1 MKHRPGA
8 SRRQFLAGTA
18 GVSVSLLAGCS
29 SINGV
34 LPDRVVYARTRRRSV
49 PEVETAVE
57 TTDTHLRTTA
67 EEITSYATDGLE
79 AWNRL
84 DEPSDRQ
91 SASRHRMYRT
101 DLERAAEFAD
111 DLPTEPPVVD
121 TVEAAGYHLSKAA
134 AGFAYARATNA
145 DFDRDPS
152 EKATVLLDEVDAA
165 IDRFSYET
173 GDPETFLAYGHRIEY
188 CLNQAGQGLRWRADD
203 ADVERWRQPDDAEEI
218 ADNYASVRRSELRL
232 AEAAAY
238 REALRERDGG
248 GDSVH
253 ETISESRQV
262 LGECVDDLRDDRARW
277 FDRIDEFDGERRSV
291 HGALY
296 SRSDRSGTGV
306 RYADR
311 GFEVYGAVE
320 LANTW
325 LLFETAR
332 VERDRLEDGEAAE
345 LDAASIDAAKRDALD
360 LLEDALA
367 SSSGPSTEYFLAEA
381 RGWVSAGDSGI
392 ERRSRDDDEDREWGR
407 ANGYARYLLGK
418 GMVERTPN
426 AVALLTG
433 AEDALE

>member
-8 SRRQFLAGTA
+8 SRRRFLAGTT

-29 SINGV
+29 SVIGV
-34 LPDRVVYARTRRRSV
+34 LPDRVVYARARRRSV

-57 TTDTHLRTTA
+57 TTDAHLRTTA
-67 EEITSYATDGLE
+67 EEIASYATDGLE

-91 SASRHRMYRT
+91 SVSRHRRYRI

-111 DLPTEPPVVD
+111 DLPTEPPVID
-121 TVEAAGYHLSKAA
+121 TVEAAGYRLSRAA
-134 AGFAYARATNA
+134 AGFAYAQAKNA

-165 IDRFSYET
+165 TDRFSYET

-188 CLNQAGQGLRWRADD
+188 CLNQAGQALRWRADD
-203 ADVERWRQPDDAEEI
+203 DVEHWKQPDDAEEI
-218 ADNYASVRRSELRL
+218 ADSYAGVRRSELRL
-232 AEAAAY
+232 AEASAY

-253 ETISESRQV
+253 ETIAESQRV
-262 LGECVDDLRDDRARW
+262 LRERVDDLRDDRARW

-291 HGALY
+291 HDALY
-296 SRSDRSGTGV
+296 SRSNRSGTGV
-306 RYADR
+306 RYVDR
-311 GFEVYGAVE
+311 GFEVYGTVE
-320 LANTW
+320 LAKTW

-332 VERDRLEDGEAAE
+332 AERDRLEDGEAAE
-345 LDAASIDAAKRDALD
+345 LDAASIDAAKRDAVD

-367 SSSGPSTEYFLAEA
+367 SSPGPSTEYFLAEA
-381 RGWVSAGDSGI
+381 RGRVSAGDSGI
-392 ERRSRDDDEDREWGR
+392 ERRSRDDDEDREWSR

-418 GMVERTPN
+418 GMVERTPD
-426 AVALLTG
+426 AIGLLTG
-433 AEDALE
+433 AEDTLE

>member
-1 MKHRPGA
+1 MKLRPGA
-8 SRRQFLAGTA
+8 SRRRFLAGTA
-18 GVSVSLLAGCS
+18 GVGVSLVAGCS
-29 SINGV
+29 SVTSV

-57 TTDTHLRTTA
+57 TTDAHLRTTA

-91 SASRHRMYRT
+91 SESRHRRYRT

-121 TVEAAGYHLSKAA
+121 VVEAAGYHLLKAA
-134 AGFAYARATNA
+134 AGFAYARAKNA

-152 EKATVLLDEVDAA
+152 EKAAVLLDEVDAA
-165 IDRFSYET
+165 TDRFTYET

-188 CLNQAGQGLRWRADD
+188 CLNQAGQVLRWRADD
-203 ADVERWRQPDDAEEI
+203 DVERWRQPDDAEEI
-218 ADNYASVRRSELRL
+218 ADSYASVRRSELRL
-232 AEAAAY
+232 AEASAY

-248 GDSVH
+248 DSVH
-253 ETISESRQV
+253 ETITESRRV
-262 LGECVDDLRDDRARW
+262 LRERVDDLRDDRARW

-291 HGALY
+291 HSALY

-311 GFEVYGAVE
+311 GFEVYSAVE
-320 LANTW
+320 LAKTW

-332 VERDRLEDGEAAE
+332 VERDRLEDDEAAE
-345 LDAASIDAAKRDALD
+345 LDAASIDAAKRDAVD

-367 SSSGPSTEYFLAEA
+367 SSPGPSTEHFLAEA
-381 RGWVSAGDSGI
+381 RGWISAGDSGI
-392 ERRSRDDDEDREWGR
+392 ERRSRDDDEDRDWGR

-426 AVALLTG
+426 AVGLLTG
-433 AEDALE
+433 TEDALE